1 MAFPLGNTKY
11 TSMKK
16 ARELDASPSAVKEV
30 LKDIVQVKRNLK
42 LKEEG
47 VAREMIN
54 TWLTQ

>member
-1 MAFPLGNTKY
+1 MSLGNTKY